1 MQYNDSN
8 CAQSR
13 SMEIVFWQY
22 VIFFVLHIFKK
33 TICILYL
40 LEFVM
45 LQVHSNP
52 WLSTNSVHDFDSKCQ
67 CVSVKLLW
75 YEKKEVIIQLYNL
88 E

>member
-1 MQYNDSN
+1 
-8 CAQSR
+8 
-13 SMEIVFWQY
+13 MEIVFWQY
-22 VIFFVLHIFKK
+22 VIFFCFTHLQKDS
-33 TICILYL
+33 ICILYL